1 MERRAD
7 PMYEQDFEMEYT
19 QFTRDVP
26 AVSLENVIT
35 LAYYRVGFFYC
46 PPQSIFFLKH
56 IPTIP

>member
-1 MERRAD
+1 
-7 PMYEQDFEMEYT
+7 MYEQDFEMEYT